1 MVSISATKNRYSVG
15 QEDFLAVQVTKRRI
29 SGHGEAKCK
38 SYVAAFPK
46 DKLEFMSFSFRRAL
60 LRNRKDIFTFIFFY
74 EHIFLTKFS
83 LRVKQF
89 IKRAHFEITLNKK
102 NYTRNSYQ
110 WVS

>member
-15 QEDFLAVQVTKRRI
+15 QEEFLAGQVTKRRI

-60 LRNRKDIFTFIFFY
+60 LRNRIDIFISIIFFMN
-74 EHIFLTKFS
+74 IFFDKVFPTSKTIHQEGS
-83 LRVKQF
+83 IRNN
-89 IKRAHFEITLNKK
+89 IK
-102 NYTRNSYQ
+102 
-110 WVS
+110 

>member
-1 MVSISATKNRYSVG
+1 MG
-15 QEDFLAVQVTKRRI
+15 QEEFLAGQVTKRRI

-38 SYVAAFPK
+38 SYVTAFPK
-46 DKLEFMSFSFRRAL
+46 DKLEFMSFSFVRAL
-60 LRNRKDIFTFIFFY
+60 LRNRIDIFIFIFFFY

-102 NYTRNSYQ
+102 NHTRNSYQ

>member
-1 MVSISATKNRYSVG
+1 MG
-15 QEDFLAVQVTKRRI
+15 QEEFLAGQVTKRRI

-60 LRNRKDIFTFIFFY
+60 LRNRIDIFIFIF
-74 EHIFLTKFS
+74 FLTKFS

-102 NYTRNSYQ
+102 KIY
-110 WVS
+110 

>member
-1 MVSISATKNRYSVG
+1 MG
-15 QEDFLAVQVTKRRI
+15 QEEFLAGQVTKRRI

-60 LRNRKDIFTFIFFY
+60 LRNRIDIFIFIF
-74 EHIFLTKFS
+74 FLTKFS

-102 NYTRNSYQ
+102 KLY
-110 WVS
+110 